1 MSAIVV
7 QLFIVS
13 WAIGTKQHQCTNKR
27 SRRITSVYPSDTRRI
42 QGWDWN
48 PYLAKQSSSLVRTT
62 DQSHIECGEIAT
74 KLVEVVYGP
83 YGSTPISSCCSFGL
97 SIMHLRNRALGARW
111 EIIWSYLLA
120 NNKEKQVKFGS
131 NQLVGY
137 KDGFNELLQWSKLF
151 LVNQWELLH
160 KPSPIIN
167 THHNPIKIS
176 IPHFWLI
183 DYTSTTICLQG
194 PTSNWVHASLQA
206 NTTICKNCLH

>member
-1 MSAIVV
+1 MRMVIALVIALNWVPSEVTTIKCVTNSSEFDCHPETGQSIAFKHLKMSAIVA

-27 SRRITSVYPSDTRRI
+27 SRRITSVYPSDIRRI
-42 QGWDWN
+42 QGWGWN

-137 KDGFNELLQWSKLF
+137 EDGFNELLQWSKLF
-151 LVNQWELLH
+151 LVN
-160 KPSPIIN
+160 
-167 THHNPIKIS
+167 
-176 IPHFWLI
+176 
-183 DYTSTTICLQG
+183 
-194 PTSNWVHASLQA
+194 
-206 NTTICKNCLH
+206 